1 MHKDTNVIHYFARE
15 WQKKGNEIFVFHL
28 RYIGKRDW
36 LSRMKKGQFIK
47 RMVSKGETEFLDGVK
62 IRQIN
67 ILKLTN
73 SDLSEKRK
81 IKIAKIIEREL
92 DANTD
97 IMIVHFPVYLNG
109 IPEKISK
116 KCKMVCTLHGTDFR
130 YLQKMKNRKDRNN
143 SLSPYCGMG
152 VRSQSLM
159 RKVNEICDF
168 SGPQYTVLSGL
179 PAECYIDVD
188 ELQEKYSN
196 FYNSIN
202 IVYAGKINRQKK
214 VYEILQALALVKSKF
229 IYKLEIIGDGDE
241 LQRCKEYAIDNKLNV
256 VFSGEKSREYVFDQ
270 YRSAHIFVMVSD
282 NETLGLSYLEA
293 MANGCITIGSIG
305 EGIDGIIRSGIN
317 GFLLQPGKPDEL
329 YRQLLEISKMNT
341 NELIRIA
348 NNAYATVSGM
358 TDEHMADQYLNN
370 VRSCMN

>member
-1 MHKDTNVIHYFARE
+1 MLE
-15 WQKKGNEIFVFHL
+15 
-28 RYIGKRDW
+28 
-36 LSRMKKGQFIK
+36 
-47 RMVSKGETEFLDGVK
+47 
-62 IRQIN
+62 
-67 ILKLTN
+67 KL
-73 SDLSEKRK
+73 
-81 IKIAKIIEREL
+81 
-92 DANTD
+92 
-97 IMIVHFPVYLNG
+97 
-109 IPEKISK
+109 
-116 KCKMVCTLHGTDFR
+116 
-130 YLQKMKNRKDRNN
+130 
-143 SLSPYCGMG
+143 
-152 VRSQSLM
+152 
-159 RKVNEICDF
+159 
-168 SGPQYTVLSGL
+168 
-179 PAECYIDVD
+179 ID
-188 ELQEKYSN
+188 K
-196 FYNSIN
+196 
-202 IVYAGKINRQKK
+202 KK

-229 IYKLEIIGDGDE
+229 LYKLEIIGDGDE